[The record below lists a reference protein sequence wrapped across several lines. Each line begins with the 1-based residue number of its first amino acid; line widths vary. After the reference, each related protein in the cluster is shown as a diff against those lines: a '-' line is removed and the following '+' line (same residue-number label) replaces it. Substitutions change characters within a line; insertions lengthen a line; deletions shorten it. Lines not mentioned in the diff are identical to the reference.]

1 MKEHYGVINKKISKE
16 LENIGDKVT
25 NLQSDIKVTKSE
37 LNVKTSEMAD
47 LKKTKDPNGDIISGI
62 YELVR
67 IGSKP
72 AIGTYAALKG
82 YDAIIEPN
90 GNGGPNS
97 FMIIL
102 NRSKVIVKK

>member
-1 MKEHYGVINKKISKE
+1 M
-16 LENIGDKVT
+16 
-25 NLQSDIKVTKSE
+25 
-37 LNVKTSEMAD
+37 
-47 LKKTKDPNGDIISGI
+47 ISGI
-62 YELVR
+62 YESVR
-67 IGSKP
+67 KGNKE

-102 NRSKVIVKK
+102 NRSKVIVKR